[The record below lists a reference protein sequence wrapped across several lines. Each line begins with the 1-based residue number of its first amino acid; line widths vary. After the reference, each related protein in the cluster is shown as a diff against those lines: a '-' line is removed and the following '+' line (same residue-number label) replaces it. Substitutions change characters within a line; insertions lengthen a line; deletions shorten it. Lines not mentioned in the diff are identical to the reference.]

1 MALED
6 GSMAKIRGGIIWG
19 FYGEAVMPDWR
30 L

>member
-6 GSMAKIRGGIIWG
+6 GSTAKIRGVIIWG
-19 FYGEAVMPDWR
+19 FYGDAVIPDWR